1 MASNIS
7 CSRGSKRYTA
17 TAMRN
22 CSSIWAVR
30 GRASLPTGRSTN
42 CPERQATLPQKALNH
57 QTPLMAMKKWQESHL
72 HAQRRRGAPFEFLSQ
87 L

>member
-30 GRASLPTGRSTN
+30 GRASLPTS
-42 CPERQATLPQKALNH
+42 RQEHELPRATSNSAAESAQPPDTPDGDEKVARITPPRTTPSGGAL
-57 QTPLMAMKKWQESHL
+57 
-72 HAQRRRGAPFEFLSQ
+72 
-87 L
+87 